1 MSKATR
7 KAESARGGACRADLA
22 PITHLQEKSRA
33 VLLMQ
38 RLARS
43 INTLACALLTALAG
57 VAWAPD
63 ALSAPKNV
71 CTITVNSADEKDAF
85 RRYLPA
91 DKFRFV
97 ELVERGRPDW
107 LASACSMGVRCDVL
121 VISGHYDGGHEFFSE
136 HVDSDE
142 FLPVDEME
150 RVSCSD
156 SCSGLFSQ
164 LKEVYLFGC
173 NTLNPEAL
181 HGTSEA
187 IARMLVQS
195 GHSPAGAERLAR
207 ALSVRYADS
216 SRDRMR
222 HIFKD
227 VPAIYGF
234 SSVAPLGPTAATLLD
249 RYLQSG
255 GTHDVASGRAGPRIL
270 SYFAGHSLTMT
281 RGSTD
286 ADSDAGFRRD
296 VCQFFDDRLSI
307 AQKVD
312 FVHRLLNRDMAEV
325 SMFLDRI
332 ENYFAS
338 WSDPVHQIPA
348 VARALDEIANDQAA
362 RDRYLDFARA
372 SGEPAVRARMIAL
385 ADRLRWLTA
394 PEKRVEL
401 ARMLND
407 QLARADVGAA
417 DVELVC
423 MLNREH
429 QLDDTLAAL
438 QMALPTANG
447 MGQAGILAC
456 LGSPVGRKR
465 VLQAL
470 TSPRDADVQI
480 AQVYLRH
487 HPIADLKELRDL
499 ASGIAGMPDSDTQV
513 RALNTLAHHRL
524 TDREIL
530 EELTRLFP
538 LARSIN
544 VQRAIAGVLIRADYE
559 QMAKP
564 ELLHALREH
573 RLKSPNGQ
581 DLIDVLIRRLQV
593 S

>member
-1 MSKATR
+1 
-7 KAESARGGACRADLA
+7 
-22 PITHLQEKSRA
+22 
-33 VLLMQ
+33 MQ
-38 RLARS
+38 RHAPS
-43 INTLACALLTALAG
+43 INNLACALLTALAG
-57 VAWAPD
+57 IAWAPD
-63 ALSAPKNV
+63 ALSAPKTV

-91 DKFRFV
+91 DKFQFV

-107 LASACSMGVRCDVL
+107 LASACSTGVRCDAL

-136 HVDSDE
+136 HVDSEE
-142 FLPVDEME
+142 FLPVGEME

-181 HGTSEA
+181 HSRSEA
-187 IARMLVQS
+187 IARLLVQS
-195 GHSPAGAERLAR
+195 GHSPADAERLAR

-222 HIFKD
+222 QVFKD

-234 SSVAPLGPTAATLLD
+234 SSVAPLGPAAATLLD
-249 RYLQSG
+249 RYFQFG
-255 GTHDVASGRAGPRIL
+255 GTRDIASGRAGSRIL
-270 SYFAGHSLTMT
+270 PYFAGHSLTMT
-281 RGSTD
+281 RGLTD

-325 SMFLDRI
+325 GMFLDRI
-332 ENYFAS
+332 EHYTAS
-338 WSDPVHQIPA
+338 WIDTARQNPA
-348 VARALDEIANDQAA
+348 VARALDEIANDQPA
-362 RDRYLDFARA
+362 RDRYLNFAHN
-372 SGEPAVRARMIAL
+372 SGKPAVRARMIAL
-385 ADRLRWLTA
+385 AHRLGWLTA
-394 PEKRVEL
+394 AERHVEL
-401 ARMLND
+401 VRMLNE
-407 QLARADVGAA
+407 QLARADVDSA
-417 DVELVC
+417 DVESVC

-429 QLDDTLAAL
+429 HLDDTLAEL
-438 QMALPTANG
+438 QMATAND
-447 MGQAGILAC
+447 MGRAGIFAC
-456 LGSPVGRKR
+456 LGSPGGRAQ

-487 HPIADLKELRDL
+487 HPIADVNELRDL
-499 ASGIAGMPDSDTQV
+499 VSGIAEMPDSDTQV
-513 RALNTLAHHRL
+513 RALNALAHHRL
-524 TDREIL
+524 ADRESL
-530 EELTRLFP
+530 EGLTRLFP

-559 QMAKP
+559 QIAKP
-564 ELLHALREH
+564 ELMHALRQY
-573 RLKSPNGQ
+573 RLKSPDGQ

>member
-1 MSKATR
+1 
-7 KAESARGGACRADLA
+7 
-22 PITHLQEKSRA
+22 
-33 VLLMQ
+33 MQ
-38 RLARS
+38 SCARS

-63 ALSAPKNV
+63 AFSAPKNV
-71 CTITVNSADEKDAF
+71 CTITINSADEKDAF
-85 RRYLPA
+85 RRYLPS
-91 DKFRFV
+91 DQFQFV

-107 LASACSMGVRCDVL
+107 LASACSTGVRCDVL

-136 HVDSDE
+136 HVDSEE

-156 SCSGLFSQ
+156 SCAGLFSQ
-164 LKEVYLFGC
+164 LQEVYLFGC
-173 NTLNPEAL
+173 NTLNPEAF

-195 GHSPAGAERLAR
+195 GHSPVDAERLTHAM
-207 ALSVRYADS
+207 SVRYADS

-234 SSVAPLGPTAATLLD
+234 SSVAPLGPVAANLLD
-249 RYLQSG
+249 RYFQSG
-255 GTHDVASGRAGPRIL
+255 GTRDMASGRAGPRIL
-270 SYFAGHSLTMT
+270 GYFAGHSLTMT
-281 RGSTD
+281 RGLTD
-286 ADSDAGFRRD
+286 ADSDAEFRRD
-296 VCQFFDDRLSI
+296 ICQFFDDRLSI
-307 AQKVD
+307 AQKLD

-325 SMFLDRI
+325 RMFLDRI
-332 ENYFAS
+332 ENYSTTWIDTARE
-338 WSDPVHQIPA
+338 IPA
-348 VARALDEIANDQAA
+348 VARAFDEIANDQPA
-362 RDRYLDFARA
+362 RDRYLDFVHS

-385 ADRLRWLTA
+385 AHRLGWLTA
-394 PEKRVEL
+394 SEKHVEL
-401 ARMLND
+401 VLLLND
-407 QLARADVGAA
+407 QLARADVSSA

-423 MLNREH
+423 LLNREH
-429 QLDDTLAAL
+429 QLDDTLAEL
-438 QMALPTANG
+438 PMATGNS
-447 MGQAGILAC
+447 MSRAGILAC
-456 LGSPVGRKR
+456 LGSPGGRAQI
-465 VLQAL
+465 LQAL

-487 HPIADLKELRDL
+487 HPIADVSELRDL
-499 ASGIAGMPDSDTQV
+499 VSGIAVMPDPDTQV

-524 TDREIL
+524 ADRESL
-530 EELTRLFP
+530 EVLTRLFP

-559 QMAKP
+559 EIDKP
-564 ELLHALREH
+564 ELLHALSEH
-573 RLKSPNGQ
+573 RLRSPDGQ

>member
-1 MSKATR
+1 
-7 KAESARGGACRADLA
+7 
-22 PITHLQEKSRA
+22 
-33 VLLMQ
+33 MQ
-38 RLARS
+38 RQAQS
-43 INTLACALLTALAG
+43 INSLACALLTALAG
-57 VAWAPD
+57 IAWAPD
-63 ALSAPKNV
+63 ALPAPKNV
-71 CTITVNSADEKDAF
+71 CTITINSADEKDAF

-91 DKFRFV
+91 DKFQFI

-107 LASACSMGVRCDVL
+107 LASACSTGVRCDAL

-136 HVDSDE
+136 HIDSEE

-173 NTLNPEAL
+173 NTLNPEVF
-181 HGTSEA
+181 HSTSPA

-195 GHSPAGAERLAR
+195 GHSPAAAERLAR

-234 SSVAPLGPTAATLLD
+234 SSTAPLGPAAATLLD
-249 RYLQSG
+249 RYFQSG
-255 GTHDVASGRAGPRIL
+255 GARDIASGRAGPRIL

-307 AQKVD
+307 AQKLD

-325 SMFLDRI
+325 RMFLDRI
-332 ENYFAS
+332 ENYSAF
-338 WSDPVHQIPA
+338 WIDTVRQTPA
-348 VARALDEIANDQAA
+348 VARALDEIANDQPA
-362 RDRYLDFARA
+362 RDRYLDFARN
-372 SGEPAVRARMIAL
+372 SEEPALRARLIAL
-385 ADRLRWLTA
+385 AHRLGWLTA
-394 PEKRVEL
+394 SEKHVEL
-401 ARMLND
+401 VRLLND
-407 QLARADVGAA
+407 QLARADVGSA

-438 QMALPTANG
+438 QMATDNG
-447 MGQAGILAC
+447 MGRAGILAC
-456 LGSPVGRKR
+456 LGSPDGRAQI
-465 VLQAL
+465 LQAL

-487 HPIADLKELRDL
+487 HPIADVDELRDL
-499 ASGIAGMPDSDTQV
+499 VSGIAGMPDPDTQV
-513 RALNTLAHHRL
+513 RALNSLAHHRL
-524 TDREIL
+524 ADRQSL
-530 EELTRLFP
+530 EVLTRLFP
-538 LARSIN
+538 LARSID
-544 VQRAIAGVLIRADYE
+544 VQRAIAGVMIRADYE
-559 QMAKP
+559 QIAKP

-573 RLKSPNGQ
+573 RLKSVDGQ

>member
-1 MSKATR
+1 
-7 KAESARGGACRADLA
+7 
-22 PITHLQEKSRA
+22 
-33 VLLMQ
+33 MQ
-38 RLARS
+38 RNARF
-43 INTLACALLTALAG
+43 INTLACALLTAVAG
-57 VAWAPD
+57 VTCVPN
-63 ALSAPKNV
+63 ALSAPKTV
-71 CTITVNSADEKDAF
+71 CTITVNSSDERDAF

-91 DKFRFV
+91 DKFQFV

-107 LASACSMGVRCDVL
+107 LASACSAGVRCDAL

-136 HVDSDE
+136 HVDSEE
-142 FLPVDEME
+142 FLPVDDME

-181 HGTSEA
+181 HSTSEA

-195 GHSPAGAERLAR
+195 GHSPGVAERLAR

-234 SSVAPLGPTAATLLD
+234 SSVAPLGPAAATLLD
-249 RYLQSG
+249 RYFQSG
-255 GTHDVASGRAGPRIL
+255 GTRDIASGRAGPRIL
-270 SYFAGHSLTMT
+270 PYFAGHSLTMT
-281 RGSTD
+281 RGLTD

-307 AQKVD
+307 AQKLD

-325 SMFLDRI
+325 RMFLDRI
-332 ENYFAS
+332 ENYSAS
-338 WSDPVHQIPA
+338 WIETARQNPA
-348 VARALDEIANDQAA
+348 VARALEAIAKDQPA
-362 RDRYLDFARA
+362 RDRYLDFAHA

-385 ADRLRWLTA
+385 AHRLGWLTA
-394 PEKRVEL
+394 AEKHVEL
-401 ARMLND
+401 VRLLND
-407 QLARADVGAA
+407 QLARADVGSA
-417 DVELVC
+417 DVELAC

-429 QLDDTLAAL
+429 QLDDTLGAS
-438 QMALPTANG
+438 QMATEDG
-447 MGQAGILAC
+447 MGRAGILAC
-456 LGSPVGRKR
+456 LGSPVGRAQI
-465 VLQAL
+465 LQAL

-487 HPIADLKELRDL
+487 HPITDVNELRDL
-499 ASGIAGMPDSDTQV
+499 VSGIAAMPDSDTQV
-513 RALNTLAHHRL
+513 RALNALAHHRL
-524 TDREIL
+524 ADRESL
-530 EELTRLFP
+530 EVLTRLFP

-559 QMAKP
+559 QIARP
-564 ELLHALREH
+564 ELLYALREY
-573 RLKSPNGQ
+573 RLKSPDGQ